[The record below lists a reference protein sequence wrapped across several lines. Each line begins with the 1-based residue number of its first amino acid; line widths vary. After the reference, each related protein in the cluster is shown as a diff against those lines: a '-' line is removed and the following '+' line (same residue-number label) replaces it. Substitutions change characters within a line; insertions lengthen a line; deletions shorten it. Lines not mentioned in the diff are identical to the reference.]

1 MINENKIINNKI
13 MLKMSEFFM
22 TTTGYVE
29 TKEKWKYDNYS
40 LICVLKNVLNEL
52 FIGFMYSYIQFR
64 GFSL

>member
-40 LICVLKNVLNEL
+40 LICVLKKSLMSCLSVSC
-52 FIGFMYSYIQFR
+52 IVIYSFVV
-64 GFSL
+64 